1 MSDNR
6 PYRRRRLRRLVAG
19 AYEVSNFARKHGISR
34 VQAERIITR
43 ARGSHQG
50 AEAIF
55 TLIKKEFLAA

>member
-34 VQAERIITR
+34 AQAERIITR
-43 ARGSHQG
+43 ARGHER
-50 AEAIF
+50 ADAIY